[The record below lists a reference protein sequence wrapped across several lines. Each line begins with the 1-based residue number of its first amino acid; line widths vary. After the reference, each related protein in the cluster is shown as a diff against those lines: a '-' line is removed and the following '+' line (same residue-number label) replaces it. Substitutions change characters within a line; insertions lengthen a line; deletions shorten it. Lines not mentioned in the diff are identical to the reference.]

1 MAKKY
6 QVNQW
11 VRFVNSMMAR
21 MVRWNIAPKHTYLL
35 TVPGRKS
42 GKLYTTPVS
51 LVEKDSGKWL
61 VSPYGEVNWVNNAR
75 TSGEVIITSA
85 GNNELFSIK
94 ELKPQESAPILKAYL
109 NQEDFVRPYFE
120 VQPDS
125 PLEVFKA
132 VAAKH
137 PVFLLEA
144 K

>member
-6 QVNQW
+6 QVIQW
-11 VRFVNSMMAR
+11 VR
-21 MVRWNIAPKHTYLL
+21 L
-35 TVPGRKS
+35 

-61 VSPYGEVNWVNNAR
+61 VSPYGEVNWVKNAR